1 MATGICTAGAVATGA
16 GTTTLPMQALVGT
29 ATTRLQL
36 LELAITNT
44 TATACILRLQRLTA
58 AGTPGTALTSARS
71 DQADSATPTGT
82 VRQVYTG
89 TAPTLGADLGYR
101 FVIPGAI
108 GAGVIRTF
116 ENLIIPATLAAALAV
131 LVDSGTGQ
139 VCAVD
144 WTWKE
149 I

>member
-1 MATGICTAGAVATGA
+1 MATAICTAGAVATGA
-16 GTTTLPMQALVGT
+16 GSTTLPTQALVGSAT
-29 ATTRLQL
+29 ARLQL

-44 TATACILRLQRLTA
+44 TATSCIYKLQRLTA
-58 AGTPGTALTSARS
+58 AGTPGTALTSAQS
-71 DQADSATPTGT
+71 DPADGTPTGA

-101 FVIPGAI
+101 FVVPAAI

-116 ENLIIPATLAAALAV
+116 ENLIIPLAAAAAIAL

-139 VCAVD
+139 LCAID